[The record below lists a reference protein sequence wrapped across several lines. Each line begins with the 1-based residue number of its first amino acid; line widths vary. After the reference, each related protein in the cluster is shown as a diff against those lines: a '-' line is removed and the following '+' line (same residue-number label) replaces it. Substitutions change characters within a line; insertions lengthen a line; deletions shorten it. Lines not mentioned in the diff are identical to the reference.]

1 MLFLSVRGHILFSLG
16 CFQSDAVVELAAA
29 GGVAFC
35 CDGLL
40 IAHPSSPGRCVVGH
54 AVVSLAQGGVKEGV
68 FSGGGIRHDS
78 REVQPKPQRKRPQG
92 VRTGEG
98 AREAARLYR
107 ALDGWRDL

>member
-1 MLFLSVRGHILFSLG
+1 MFVLVRCHILFSLV

-35 CDGLL
+35 CVGLL
-40 IAHPSSPGRCVVGH
+40 IAHLSSPCRFVVGH
-54 AVVSLAQGGVKEGV
+54 AVVSLAQGGVKAVALLGGV
-68 FSGGGIRHDS
+68 IRHDR
-78 REVQPKPQRKRPQG
+78 REGQTKPQRKRPQG

-98 AREAARLYR
+98 VREAARVYR